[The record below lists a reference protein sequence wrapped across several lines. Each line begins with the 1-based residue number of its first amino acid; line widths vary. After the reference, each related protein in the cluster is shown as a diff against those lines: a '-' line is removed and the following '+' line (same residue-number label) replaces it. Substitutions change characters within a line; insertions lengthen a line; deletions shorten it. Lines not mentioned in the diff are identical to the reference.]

1 VWKHQRRRRKN
12 TQENQQEEDKKND
25 CGTIMG
31 ENTDRRIG
39 RRKGNTIKE
48 DKTKTG
54 NARTT

>member
-1 VWKHQRRRRKN
+1 
-12 TQENQQEEDKKND
+12 
-25 CGTIMG
+25 MG

-39 RRKGNTIKE
+39 RRKVNTIKE